1 MRVAVNNIR
10 AGYGAG
16 ADVLHGVSLVV
27 EDSSAVGLI
36 GANGAG
42 KSTLLKVI
50 SGFLQPRGGEVS
62 IDDAPVTD
70 LAPHRLAERGV
81 GYLMEGHSVF
91 PGLTVEENLLLGTWP
106 FRKDRAR
113 VREAVEQAYADSPM
127 LAQKRRDR
135 AGLLSGG
142 QQRLLE
148 IERLAMIR
156 PSLIILDEPSLG
168 LAPKLVREVYD
179 RIAGLRRSGA
189 TILIVDQSARQIC
202 AVCDV
207 VHVMRLGRI
216 HMSGTAAEFGRR
228 IEDVVREFI

>member
-1 MRVAVNNIR
+1 MKLSVNDIR

-27 EDSSAVGLI
+27 EDNSAVGLI

-50 SGFLQPRGGEVS
+50 SGFLKPRGGDIS
-62 IDDAPVTD
+62 IDDAPCAD

-81 GYLMEGHSVF
+81 GYLMEGHSIF
-91 PGLTVEENLLLGTWP
+91 PGLTVEENLLLGTWS
-106 FRKDRAR
+106 FREDRPR
-113 VREAVEQAYADSPM
+113 VKTAVEVAYAASPI
-127 LAQKRRDR
+127 LAQKRRVR

-148 IERLAMIR
+148 IERLALIR

-168 LAPKLVREVYD
+168 LAPKLVREVYE
-179 RIAGLRRSGA
+179 RIAGLRRSGS

-202 AVCDV
+202 AVCDQ

-216 HMSGTAAEFGRR
+216 HMSGTAAEFGGC